1 VDEGIIDFHSHLGW
15 HYLFTRKIDLWRDG
29 NGMHFSP
36 RPYRFT
42 WSITADLISRLRHAG
57 FAGGKWCGRHLTYAG
72 LAQPIRFRQSCG
84 RWIFSGLKSRCFSPI
99 DYPVLSHNTDEWL
112 EAVNATRDSRMR
124 LPVFMSLHPF
134 AGNMERRLRTHLERG
149 ACGIKIHTQM
159 QLFRANSKGAERI
172 YDLADKYRLPVLFH
186 TGLSPLSPSWQ
197 KRFVNMRDIE
207 DALRSYPGVRF
218 ILGHAGGI
226 DGYGEAMRLSR
237 TYGNAYLEISGQP
250 PRVIEEMIRKTDTR
264 RILYGSD
271 WAFYPMALPLAKA
284 LAGTERYKKA
294 RRLILRENALALLG
308 RDN

>member
-1 VDEGIIDFHSHLGW
+1 M
-15 HYLFTRKIDLWRDG
+15 DL
-29 NGMHFSP
+29 
-36 RPYRFT
+36 
-42 WSITADLISRLRHAG
+42 LRIE
-57 FAGGKWCGRHLTYAG
+57 KSVL
-72 LAQPIRFRQSCG
+72 LA
-84 RWIFSGLKSRCFSPI
+84 I